1 MAQAMAGEQELD
13 MTALTMA
20 ADQRRVPSSR
30 PMLFR
35 RTRVAIDR
43 RRVDPVDFIA
53 TTASVLRPFLVT
65 VAVLTAAMA
74 SSTPAHADPG
84 SDPAGSALDNIG
96 ADGGNPISDAIAQ
109 VAQSFCPILVQP
121 GSSLA
126 SSAAQASGH
135 GGAAPP
141 IAGFLAGMAIK
152 AQCPGFM
159 TSVAN
164 GNMPVPVS
172 GMLPGGGN

>member
-13 MTALTMA
+13 MTALTIGTA
-20 ADQRRVPSSR
+20 QRDVWSGR
-30 PMLFR
+30 PMPFR

-43 RRVDPVDFIA
+43 RRMDPVGFLA
-53 TTASVLRPFLVT
+53 TTASVLRPFVVT
-65 VAVLTAAMA
+65 VAVCAAAMA

-84 SDPAGSALDNIG
+84 DDPAGSVLNGIG
-96 ADGGNPISDAIAQ
+96 ADGSNPISDAIAQ
-109 VAQSFCPILVQP
+109 MGQSICPMLVQP

-126 SSAAQASGH
+126 SNAAQVSGH

-141 IAGFLAGMAIK
+141 IAGFLAGMAIR

-164 GNMPVPVS
+164 GNVPS
-172 GMLPGGGN
+172 PIAGMLPGTGN

>member
-1 MAQAMAGEQELD
+1 MAQAMMGEQELG
-13 MTALTMA
+13 MTALTMVA
-20 ADQRRVPSSR
+20 TQRPAPSSR

-74 SSTPAHADPG
+74 SSTPAHADG
-84 SDPAGSALDNIG
+84 SDPAGSVLDNIG

-109 VAQSFCPILVQP
+109 VGQSFCPMLVQP
-121 GSSLA
+121 GSTLA

-164 GNMPVPVS
+164 GNMPIPIS
-172 GMLPGGGN
+172 GILPGAGN

>member
-1 MAQAMAGEQELD
+1 
-13 MTALTMA
+13 MTALAVGTT
-20 ADQRRVPSSR
+20 RRTVPSTR

-43 RRVDPVDFIA
+43 RRMDPVDFIV
-53 TTASVLRPFLVT
+53 TTASVLRPFIVT

-84 SDPAGSALDNIG
+84 LDPAGSALDDIG
-96 ADGGNPISDAIAQ
+96 GAGGNPISDAIAQ
-109 VAQSFCPILVQP
+109 MGQSICPMLVQP

-126 SSAAQASGH
+126 SSAAQVSGH

-141 IAGFLAGMAIK
+141 IAGFLAGMAIR
-152 AQCPGFM
+152 AQCPSFM

-164 GNMPVPVS
+164 GDVPGPVS
-172 GMLPGGGN
+172 GILPGGGH

>member
-43 RRVDPVDFIA
+43 RRVDPVNFIA

-74 SSTPAHADPG
+74 SSTPAHADP
-84 SDPAGSALDNIG
+84 AGSALDNIG
-96 ADGGNPISDAIAQ
+96 ADDGNPISDAIAQ

>member
-1 MAQAMAGEQELD
+1 
-13 MTALTMA
+13 MTALTMGTV
-20 ADQRRVPSSR
+20 QRRGPSSR
-30 PMLFR
+30 PTLFR

-43 RRVDPVDFIA
+43 RRVDPVDFIV
-53 TTASVLRPFLVT
+53 TTASVLRPFIVT

-84 SDPAGSALDNIG
+84 TDPAGSVLGNIG
-96 ADGGNPISDAIAQ
+96 AGGGNPISDAIAQ
-109 VAQSFCPILVQP
+109 MGQSFCPMLVQP

-126 SSAAQASGH
+126 SSAAQVSGH

-164 GNMPVPVS
+164 GNLPGPIS
-172 GMLPGGGN
+172 GVLPGGGS

>member
-1 MAQAMAGEQELD
+1 
-13 MTALTMA
+13 MTALTMGTA
-20 ADQRRVPSSR
+20 QRDVWSGRSTP
-30 PMLFR
+30 FR

-43 RRVDPVDFIA
+43 RRLDPVAFLT
-53 TTASVLRPFLVT
+53 TTASVLRPLVVT
-65 VAVLTAAMA
+65 VAVCAAAMA

-84 SDPAGSALDNIG
+84 DDPASSVLNGIG
-96 ADGGNPISDAIAQ
+96 GDGANPISDAIAQ
-109 VAQSFCPILVQP
+109 MTQSICPMLVQP

-126 SSAAQASGH
+126 SSAAQVSGH

-141 IAGFLAGMAIK
+141 IAGFLAGMAIR

-164 GNMPVPVS
+164 GDMPSPIA
-172 GMLPGGGN
+172 GILPGGGN

>member
-1 MAQAMAGEQELD
+1 
-13 MTALTMA
+13 
-20 ADQRRVPSSR
+20 
-30 PMLFR
+30 MLFR

-43 RRVDPVDFIA
+43 RRVNPVDFIV
-53 TTASVLRPFLVT
+53 TTASVVRPFIVT

-84 SDPAGSALDNIG
+84 IDPAGSVLDNIG
-96 ADGGNPISDAIAQ
+96 GAGGNPISDAIAQ
-109 VAQSFCPILVQP
+109 MGQSICPMLVQP

-126 SSAAQASGH
+126 SSAAQVSGH

-141 IAGFLAGMAIK
+141 ITGFLAGMAIR

-164 GNMPVPVS
+164 GNMPGPVS
-172 GMLPGGGN
+172 GILPGGGN

>member
-1 MAQAMAGEQELD
+1 
-13 MTALTMA
+13 
-20 ADQRRVPSSR
+20 
-30 PMLFR
+30 MLFR

-84 SDPAGSALDNIG
+84 DDPAGSVLNNIG
-96 ADGGNPISDAIAQ
+96 GDGGNPISDAIAQ
-109 VAQSFCPILVQP
+109 MGQSFCPMLVQP

-126 SSAAQASGH
+126 SSAAQVSGH

-141 IAGFLAGMAIK
+141 IAGFLAGMAIR
-152 AQCPGFM
+152 AQCPAFM

-164 GNMPVPVS
+164 GNMPFPIS
-172 GMLPGGGN
+172 GILPGGGN